1 MVMWKLK
8 SCPRCGG
15 DMFIAEDLDGRWYEK
30 CLQCSFQHGLGDLT
44 RFKKQPAREEK
55 ETVKVGKSRHKK

>member
-15 DMFIAEDLDGRWYEK
+15 DMFLQRDMSTWYQQ
-30 CLQCSFQHGLGDLT
+30 CLQCAYRIEMRRLD
-44 RFKKQPAREEK
+44 KPAESPV
-55 ETVKVGKSRHKK
+55 TAGVKSSSK